1 MKLKKGHMVR
11 VIAGNSNGA
20 TGEILSID
28 SEKNRVLIEGVNM
41 RWKHHRPTQSNP
53 KGERVQE
60 ATAIHASNVMRI
72 DTETGK
78 TTRKA
83 EKSKVA
89 KDKGA

>member
-1 MKLKKGHMVR
+1 MKLRKGQMVR

-20 TGEILSID
+20 SGEILAID
-28 SEKNRVLIEGVNM
+28 GEKNRVLIEGVNM
-41 RWKHHRPTQSNP
+41 RWKHHKPTQSSP

-60 ATAIHASNVMRI
+60 ATPIHASNVMRI
-72 DTETGK
+72 DTESGK

-83 EKSKVA
+83 EKSKVT